1 MNTAAFETELAEA
14 GYGDIVTKEGEPS
27 TVNQPHQHDFA
38 VRGLVISGEF
48 TLTKEGTPTTY
59 VSGDTFSMEPN
70 CSHTEGHGPTGS
82 KYILGRKHL

>member
-1 MNTAAFETELAEA
+1 
-14 GYGDIVTKEGEPS
+14 
-27 TVNQPHQHDFA
+27 

-59 VSGDTFSMEPN
+59 VPGDTFSMEPN